1 MASERRHG
9 TWCTQ
14 AVAEGGATKG
24 IAPEWLRVFET
35 ANYARDAI
43 EGLAVELPTAW
54 ARNHGRVKV
63 ELTRVS
69 DELGW
74 HAHLVGDEQAY
85 LLGFPW
91 YDHVEAMLLAR
102 GARRVPLDLDEGA
115 WDVIEPGWWASV
127 IPVGP
132 WVFLA
137 EANFDELV
145 DWVRDPEK
153 ISVADPGRGDRRR
166 SRDSVVT
173 DRPSCVQQRVEPRER
188 VLLGDQLVRAGRAS
202 LPCASVAER
211 RQRRRL
217 PSWTSRRGAYGCNAP
232 EGEG

>member
-1 MASERRHG
+1 MVSGRRRG

-14 AVAEGGATKG
+14 TVAEGGATKG
-24 IAPEWLRVFET
+24 IAPERLRVFE
-35 ANYARDAI
+35 AARSAREGI
-43 EGLAVELPTAW
+43 EALAVELPTAW
-54 ARNHGRVKV
+54 ARTHGRVEV

-91 YDHVEAMLLAR
+91 YDHVDAMLLTR
-102 GARRVPLDLDEGA
+102 GARQLPLDLDESA
-115 WDVIEPGWWASV
+115 WDDVEQGWWASV

-145 DWVRDPEK
+145 D
-153 ISVADPGRGDRRR
+153 
-166 SRDSVVT
+166 
-173 DRPSCVQQRVEPRER
+173 
-188 VLLGDQLVRAGRAS
+188 LVRNPENMASPTPGVVIVDGVEIRWSRVARTAYNRA
-202 LPCASVAER
+202 
-211 RQRRRL
+211 
-217 PSWTSRRGAYGCNAP
+217 WSRAIAYFSAAR
-232 EGEG
+232 

>member
-1 MASERRHG
+1 MASERRYG

-24 IAPEWLRVFET
+24 IAPERLRVFET
-35 ANYARDAI
+35 ARSARDGI

-54 ARNHGRVKV
+54 ARTHGRVEV
-63 ELTRVS
+63 ALTRVS

-91 YDHVEAMLLAR
+91 YDNVDAILLAR
-102 GARRVPLDLDEGA
+102 EARQLPLDLDEGA
-115 WDVIEPGWWASV
+115 WDDIEQGWWASV

-145 DWVRDPEK
+145 DLVRDPENMA
-153 ISVADPGRGDRRR
+153 SPTPG
-166 SRDSVVT
+166 VVT
-173 DRPSCVQQRVEPRER
+173 VDGVEIRWSRVDRNAYN
-188 VLLGDQLVRAGRAS
+188 RAWSRATAYFS
-202 LPCASVAER
+202 A
-211 RQRRRL
+211 
-217 PSWTSRRGAYGCNAP
+217 TS
-232 EGEG
+232 